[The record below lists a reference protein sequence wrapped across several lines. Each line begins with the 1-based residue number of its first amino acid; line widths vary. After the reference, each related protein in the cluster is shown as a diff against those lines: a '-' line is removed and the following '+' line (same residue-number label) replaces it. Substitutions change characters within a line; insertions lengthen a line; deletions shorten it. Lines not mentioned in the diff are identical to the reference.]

1 MTVPKEAQRFI
12 GFQQRENEGA
22 DDHRLELLE
31 REGFFVVEQ
40 VFDEG
45 FLRET
50 RERMDR
56 IWESQ
61 LEEYGEELLERIGD
75 YGVMRAMMEID
86 PFFLLLVRH
95 PAIFHYVEKTVGPTA
110 ILHLQN
116 GVVAHPDRPHNQ
128 GRYHRD
134 FPKDFLPTKLLSFN
148 AFVALDDFDEQT
160 GGTWVVPG
168 THRFESLPSEEYV
181 RAYETQLT
189 MPAGSVAFFDSML
202 WHRGGVNHSS
212 KIRRGMNHQYTRPFI
227 KQQLDYPTIMRGK
240 VDLESP
246 VAQTLG
252 MWAVPPKSVA
262 EYRVSDPAKR
272 TYRAGQG

>member
-1 MTVPKEAQRFI
+1 MAVPKEAQRFI
-12 GFQQRENEGA
+12 GFQQRENQGE
-22 DDHRLELLE
+22 DDHRFELLE
-31 REGFFVVEQ
+31 REGYFVIER
-40 VFDEG
+40 VFDEE
-45 FLRET
+45 FLEDT

-56 IWESQ
+56 IWEAQ
-61 LEEYGEELLERIGD
+61 LEEYGAELLERIGD
-75 YGVMRAMMEID
+75 YGVMRAMMEAD
-86 PFFLLLVRH
+86 PFFLKFIRH
-95 PAIFHYVEKTVGPTA
+95 PTIFKHVEATVGSTA

-148 AFVALDDFDEQT
+148 AFIAVDDFDEQT

-181 RAYETQLT
+181 RSYEKQLT
-189 MPAGSVAFFDSML
+189 MPAGSVLFFDSML
-202 WHRGGVNHSS
+202 WHRGGVNYSS
-212 KIRRGMNHQYTRPFI
+212 KIRRGMNHQFTRPFI
-227 KQQLDYPTIMRGK
+227 KQQLDYPTIMKGK

-262 EYRVSDPAKR
+262 EYRVSDPKKR

>member
-1 MTVPKEAQRFI
+1 MAVPKEAQRFI
-12 GFQQRENEGA
+12 GFQQRENQGE
-22 DDHRLELLE
+22 DDHRFELLE
-31 REGFFVVEQ
+31 REGYFVIER
-40 VFDEG
+40 VFDEE
-45 FLRET
+45 FLEDT

-56 IWESQ
+56 IWEAQ
-61 LEEYGEELLERIGD
+61 LEKYGEELLERIGD
-75 YGVMRAMMEID
+75 YGVMRAMMEAD
-86 PFFLLLVRH
+86 PFFLQFIRH
-95 PAIFHYVEKTVGPTA
+95 PTIFEHVEATVGPTA

-148 AFVALDDFDEQT
+148 AFIAVDDFDEQT

-168 THRFESLPSEEYV
+168 THRFESLPSEDYV
-181 RAYETQLT
+181 RAYGKQLT
-189 MPAGSVAFFDSML
+189 MPAGSVLFFDSML
-202 WHRGGVNHSS
+202 WHRGGVNYSS
-212 KIRRGMNHQYTRPFI
+212 KIRRGMNHQFTRPFI
-227 KQQLDYPTIMRGK
+227 KQQLDYPTIMKGK
-240 VDLESP
+240 VDLGSP

-262 EYRVSDPAKR
+262 EYRVSNPKKR